1 MKEPQKGLLKSLT
14 LVLNVLVPA
23 LRPVKFTV
31 NDVRSLFKIQI
42 SNTVTIAPFAGQ
54 LKCDASGRVSD
65 SLNESILS
73 ARFMIQM

>member
-1 MKEPQKGLLKSLT
+1 MKEPQKGLIKSLT

-42 SNTVTIAPFAGQ
+42 IEYRNGRTFCGTI
-54 LKCDASGRVSD
+54 K
-65 SLNESILS
+65 
-73 ARFMIQM
+73 M

>member
-1 MKEPQKGLLKSLT
+1 MKEPQKGLIKSLT

-31 NDVRSLFKIQI
+31 NSLFKIQI
-42 SNTVTIAPFAGQ
+42 SNTVTVAPFAGQ

>member
-54 LKCDASGRVSD
+54 LKCDASD
-65 SLNESILS
+65 ESVIRSMNRYYL
-73 ARFMIQM
+73 RDL

>member
-31 NDVRSLFKIQI
+31 NSLFKIQI

-54 LKCDASGRVSD
+54 LKCDASD
-65 SLNESILS
+65 ESVIRSMNRYYL
-73 ARFMIQM
+73 RDL

>member
-31 NDVRSLFKIQI
+31 NSLFKIQI
-42 SNTVTIAPFAGQ
+42 SNTVTVAPFAGQ